1 MKVDFKTI
9 NNFLVT
15 MFLDGFN
22 EDRRRKNMK
31 LNKFVKD
38 LLSDH
43 KKMKKKVFQDY
54 QQNNQKFQNL
64 SLDFEKA
71 KEKYNKRN

>member
-1 MKVDFKTI
+1 
-9 NNFLVT
+9 
-15 MFLDGFN
+15 
-22 EDRRRKNMK
+22 MK

-71 KEKYNKRN
+71 KEKYNKKN